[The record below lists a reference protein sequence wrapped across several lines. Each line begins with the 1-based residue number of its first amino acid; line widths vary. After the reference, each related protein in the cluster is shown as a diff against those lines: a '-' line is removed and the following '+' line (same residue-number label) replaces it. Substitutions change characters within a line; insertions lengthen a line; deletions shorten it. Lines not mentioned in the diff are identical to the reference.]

1 VFNAIRG
8 CRGKWTARGASLLYV
23 AGALLVSV
31 DRVQACEKNAGTAC
45 DPATDPTFGSRT
57 VVALFPAGDVFPVY
71 VADPHRPSNAMLF
84 RFYTH
89 KQIPITTTRRT
100 GLSAGGRFGML
111 RIDTGGP
118 QRRSLQVSLD
128 AGVDALFDTEYSDD
142 AIGWDGNYGLTV
154 TTASSGPWSLK
165 VGVLHTSAHVG
176 DEYEDRMHR
185 KRLDYTREEV
195 AIGVGWRPA
204 ARLRVYGETAHAYEM
219 LNALQAPWRVQQGLE
234 YETRPGL
241 WGGRFAWFGAA
252 DLQSMQERN
261 WRIDSA
267 LQAGIVTRSAGHT
280 YRMLVEYYNGRPTV
294 TEFFNT
300 TETSITFGIRIEP

>member
-1 VFNAIRG
+1 
-8 CRGKWTARGASLLYV
+8 
-23 AGALLVSV
+23 
-31 DRVQACEKNAGTAC
+31 
-45 DPATDPTFGSRT
+45 
-57 VVALFPAGDVFPVY
+57 
-71 VADPHRPSNAMLF
+71 
-84 RFYTH
+84 
-89 KQIPITTTRRT
+89 
-100 GLSAGGRFGML
+100 
-111 RIDTGGP
+111 
-118 QRRSLQVSLD
+118 
-128 AGVDALFDTEYSDD
+128 
-142 AIGWDGNYGLTV
+142 
-154 TTASSGPWSLK
+154 
-165 VGVLHTSAHVG
+165 VLHTSAHVG